1 MIISTDTEKVS
12 DKIQY
17 AFMTKALE
25 NVGIN
30 EIHLNIIKPIYEKLT
45 ASINLNRENL
55 EAIQLKSGN
64 RQGYSLPLFLF
75 NILFNMPPKALS

>member
-1 MIISTDTEKVS
+1 MIISTDSEKVS

-17 AFMTKALE
+17 TSMTKALE
-25 NVGIN
+25 NVGIK
-30 EIHLNIIKPIYEKLT
+30 ETHLNIIKTIYEKLKVG
-45 ASINLNRENL
+45 INLNREKL

-75 NILFNMPPKALS
+75 NIVFNIPPKALR

>member
-17 AFMTKALE
+17 ASMTKALE
-25 NVGIN
+25 NVGIK
-30 EIHLNIIKPIYEKLT
+30 EAHLNIIKTIYEKLKVG
-45 ASINLNRENL
+45 INLNREKL

-64 RQGYSLPLFLF
+64 RQGYLLPLFLF
-75 NILFNMPPKALS
+75 NIVFNIPPKALR